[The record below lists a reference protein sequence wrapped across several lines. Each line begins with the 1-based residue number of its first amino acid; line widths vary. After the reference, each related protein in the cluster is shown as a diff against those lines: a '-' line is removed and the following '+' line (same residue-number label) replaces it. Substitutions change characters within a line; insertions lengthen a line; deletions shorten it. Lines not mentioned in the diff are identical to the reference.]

1 MHPDNARDRVR
12 VRDTDNAKAS
22 ARASSGSG
30 AFEQR
35 LSHHLELL
43 RDVLI
48 PDNFPVPLPPD
59 HPVYDSHKGF
69 RADPV
74 PGKIRGTW
82 MAVRPA
88 PVATDPDQW
97 QWVCLRC
104 LSEVEWAPYNRVGKP
119 SRCRGLDWLA
129 DRLDTLDP
137 VESVETLGQTGRN

>member
-1 MHPDNARDRVR
+1 MAEDLER
-12 VRDTDNAKAS
+12 
-22 ARASSGSG
+22 
-30 AFEQR
+30 R
-35 LSHHLELL
+35 LSLHLELL

-48 PDNFPVPLPPD
+48 PEGFPVPLPPD

-74 PGKIRGTW
+74 PGKLRGSW

-104 LSEVEWAPYNRVGKP
+104 LSEVEWGPYNRVGKP

-137 VESVETLGQTGRN
+137 VDPVETLGQTGHN